1 MKRVITLIAV
11 GFLLVITPFIGF
23 STKSNSMLIAMM
35 TAIYEQ
41 SEARILTEG
50 ITTPRYFSEMPVH
63 RGFINTDGRVL
74 FKSTYDDLGDFHEG
88 LAAFRKG
95 RQWGFVD
102 KQGKEVIAPQFSRVR
117 DFSEGLAA
125 VRVDKVWTYCNRRG
139 RLIIKP
145 SAWCS
150 AGKFKSGMAI
160 IKQGAKYG
168 LVNQSG
174 DLIHPIDLDSV
185 DSLADGMHRVKR
197 SNKFGFLDK
206 SGKAV
211 VEPKYDDATDFS
223 EGLAAVAESGKW
235 GYIDKSGVNVIPFTF
250 KLAQEF
256 RHGKAVVKDGNKFQL
271 INRDGRKIGKSEF
284 AYMTA
289 ISDVS
294 FDDTLKAPPMFVPV
308 LSGSTGWNLV
318 DVHTGKEIS
327 KVAFASVS
335 QFSDGA
341 AAVEIFDN
349 PQGVKQELAARKSFY
364 QAEESSSGDAV
375 ESDEKETDSQNA
387 DSKIS
392 VDDSKDAK
400 SSEGKG
406 KDSED

>member
-11 GFLLVITPFIGF
+11 GLFLVITPLIG
-23 STKSNSMLIAMM
+23 SWTKSNPMLVAMM
-35 TAIYEQ
+35 TAFFEQ
-41 SEARILTEG
+41 SEAPFLTEG
-50 ITTPRYFSEMPVH
+50 IRTPRYFPELPVH
-63 RGFINTDGRVL
+63 PGLIGTDGRVL

-125 VRVDKVWTYCNRRG
+125 VRLDKAWTYCNRRG

-150 AGKFKSGMAI
+150 AEKFKSGIAI
-160 IKQGAKYG
+160 VKQGPKYG

-174 DLIHPIDLDSV
+174 DLVHPIDLDSV
-185 DSLADGMHRVKR
+185 DSLKDGMYRVKR
-197 SNKFGFLDK
+197 SNKFGFVDK
-206 SGKAV
+206 FGKV
-211 VEPKYDDATDFS
+211 IVEPKYDDATDFS
-223 EGLAAVAESGKW
+223 EGLSAVLESGKW
-235 GYIDKSGVNVIPFTF
+235 GYIDKSGANSIPPKF
-250 KLAQEF
+250 KFAQEF
-256 RHGKAVVKDGNKFQL
+256 RDGKAVVKDGNKFQL
-271 INRDGRKIGKSEF
+271 IDRDGHKIGESEF

-294 FDDTLKAPPMFVPV
+294 FDDTLKAPLMFVPV
-308 LSGSTGWNLV
+308 LSANTGWNLI

-335 QFSDGA
+335 QFSDGV
-341 AAVEIFDN
+341 AAVEIYDN
-349 PQGVKQELAARKSFY
+349 PDGVKQEIAALKSLY
-364 QAEESSSGDAV
+364 KAEEDNSGDTV
-375 ESDEKETDSQNA
+375 ESNETDDQKAS
-387 DSKIS
+387 SKIS
-392 VDDSKDAK
+392 ADGSKGTD
-400 SSEGKG
+400 SSEGKS